1 MYYYKI
7 YGLTVKCTFEI
18 PEAFSISE
26 VSQPDVFVEMGRP
39 AEKELE
45 AARTGKICRLGE
57 RIAWFYLKEYGMFY
71 VENGNHIIIW
81 RETPKLTDLSRNSYL
96 TGTTFGLL
104 MFQRGILPI
113 HSGAVALDGKCI
125 VVVGDSGAGK
135 STNCVKLREKG
146 CTFVTDDVSA
156 VTIQEGKVMVDPSF
170 PQQKLCRDAA
180 LRQGYE
186 LEELIYIDEDRDKY
200 AVRLKDGYE
209 KEALPMSLFIEL
221 VVTDGEQLQI
231 EEVTGLDKLSVLYR
245 NIYRREVWQEMGA
258 NPQSEAILM
267 KMVEQIPI
275 YRICRPNKGMYTDR
289 IADWIIKKAAEL

>member
-7 YGLTVKCTFEI
+7 YGLTVRCTFQI
-18 PEAFSISE
+18 PEAVKTAE
-26 VSQPDVFVEMGRP
+26 VSQPDVFVEMGTP
-39 AEKELE
+39 PEEELE
-45 AARTGKICRLGE
+45 AAKEGKICRLGE
-57 RIAWFYLKEYGMFY
+57 KTAWFYLKGYGMFY
-71 VENGNHIIIW
+71 VENGNHIMVW
-81 RETPKLTDLSRNSYL
+81 RETSKLTDLSRNSYL
-96 TGTTFGLL
+96 IGTTFGLL
-104 MFQRGILPI
+104 MFQRGILPV

-156 VTIQEGKVMVDPSF
+156 VSIQDGKVMVEPSF

-180 LRQGYE
+180 VRQGYA

-209 KEALPMSLFIEL
+209 KEALPMALFIEL
-221 VVTDGEQLQI
+221 VVTDGERLQI
-231 EEVTGLDKLSVLYR
+231 DEVTGLDKLSVLYR

-258 NPQSEAILM
+258 NQQSEAILM

>member
-1 MYYYKI
+1 MDIVLDIKNLKKYYNN
-7 YGLTVKCTFEI
+7 VK
-18 PEAFSISE
+18 A
-26 VSQPDVFVEMGRP
+26 
-39 AEKELE
+39 
-45 AARTGKICRLGE
+45 
-57 RIAWFYLKEYGMFY
+57 
-71 VENGNHIIIW
+71 VENVSFSMKQGELVVIIG
-81 RETPKLTDLSRNSYL
+81 P
-96 TGTTFGLL
+96 
-104 MFQRGILPI
+104 
-113 HSGAVALDGKCI
+113 
-125 VVVGDSGAGK
+125 SGAGK

-156 VTIQEGKVMVDPSF
+156 VSIQDGKVMVEPSF

-180 LRQGYE
+180 LRQGYA

-275 YRICRPNKGMYTDR
+275 YRICRPIKGIYTEP
-289 IADWIIKKAAEL
+289 IADWIIKKVAEL